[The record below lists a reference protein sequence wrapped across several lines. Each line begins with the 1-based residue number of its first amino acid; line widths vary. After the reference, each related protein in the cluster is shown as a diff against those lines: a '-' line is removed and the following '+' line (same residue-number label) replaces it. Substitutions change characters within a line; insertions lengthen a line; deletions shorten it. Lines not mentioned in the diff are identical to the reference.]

1 MAHTAPPGYENNYAA
16 IMDLIRFG
24 PAIWSCAQL
33 KVLLFHAERSTV
45 YGKDA
50 DRHSEKQAVEG
61 IYSARRFE
69 WVRGPAGLS
78 RAGWYQANGELLIDE
93 EEPAKTPDGVLR
105 RRRGDGR
112 YEPNE
117 YEIDWR
123 AVKGR
128 ISRWKSGQGSR
139 IWTPESKSRGPDSG
153 RQGSRIWTPEE
164 KPDVVANQG
173 AKKIEGSRIW
183 THSQDFDFKS
193 DFDSQSDGFSV
204 TRDAI
209 MLELEVACAAR
220 ATTDRPANQILK
232 ANQKLNLPRRVIGLF
247 LQAKADDFR
256 ARRYPFHPGLLAKAF
271 VEEIIP
277 WCKTNRAVVE
287 SAVLARDRG
296 RQQAPIAAMPAAG
309 AQAKS
314 AAAAAAD
321 PAFAQELVGEL
332 KKRVGKRR

>member
-93 EEPAKTPDGVLR
+93 EEPARTPDGVLR

-123 AVKGR
+123 AVKG
-128 ISRWKSGQGSR
+128 GS
-139 IWTPESKSRGPDSG
+139 PDGSLVRGPEFGPLKANRGVQILDVRG
-153 RQGSRIWTPEE
+153 PEFGPLR
-164 KPDVVANQG
+164 KNRPFVRNQG
-173 AKKIEGSRIW
+173 AKKIEGSGIR
-183 THSQDFDFKS
+183 THSQDFDLS
-193 DFDSQSDGFSV
+193 
-204 TRDAI
+204 
-209 MLELEVACAAR
+209 
-220 ATTDRPANQILK
+220 QILTVSQTGFRSREMSYCW
-232 ANQKLNLPRRVIGLF
+232 NSKLHAPQEQRPTDPPTKSSRQIKNS
-247 LQAKADDFR
+247 
-256 ARRYPFHPGLLAKAF
+256 
-271 VEEIIP
+271 
-277 WCKTNRAVVE
+277 T
-287 SAVLARDRG
+287 SRG
-296 RQQAPIAAMPAAG
+296 
-309 AQAKS
+309 
-314 AAAAAAD
+314 
-321 PAFAQELVGEL
+321 V
-332 KKRVGKRR
+332 